1 MRFEQNEEDLSL
13 NEADFDG
20 VDISKLTSKKKQYLK
35 EAIGDK
41 NGAYSYLTDPSSY
54 KKARKRL

>member
-1 MRFEQNEEDLSL
+1 VRFEPYEEDESF
-13 NEADFDG
+13 NEYEIDG
-20 VDISKLTSKKKQYLK
+20 IDITKLTSKKIQYLK

-41 NGAYSYLTDPSSY
+41 NGAYSYLQDPSSY